1 MKTIILTGPA
11 GAGKTSL
18 AEYIASQNLA
28 KYITLQNEAF
38 FDYILC
44 HEWVTAEDFTYSINI
59 PTVAKTFANLNGNS
73 PFYIKGIIARAIEK
87 SKTDRVVAL
96 VDELDKASTRID
108 ALLLDFAQNC
118 RVLDPE
124 GNLIYGNSDN
134 ITLFITSNRQ
144 RDLID
149 PLMRRGFKVELKPLP
164 SHVEAELLLDRR
176 GTYYLDK
183 QRKFIIDYVNY
194 VPISYANDKL
204 QRLIAK
210 IAEYLRSQ
218 ELDIS
223 LYEMKHFYLHIP
235 VCGSSVERAK
245 WLIEGWLCRNDDYKD
260 ALNKRFKGIH
270 NLANAVLD
278 LYWQGR
284 RTF

>member
-1 MKTIILTGPA
+1 MKTVILTGSA

-18 AEYIASQNLA
+18 AEYIASQNQANL
-28 KYITLQNEAF
+28 
-38 FDYILC
+38 DYILC
-44 HEWVTAEDFTYSINI
+44 HEWVTAEDFTFSINI
-59 PTVAKTFANLNGNS
+59 PTVAKTFASLNGNS
-73 PFYIKGIIARAIEK
+73 PFYIKGIVARAIEK
-87 SKTDRVVAL
+87 SKNNKVVAL

-118 RVLDPE
+118 RVSDPE
-124 GNLIYGNSDN
+124 GSLVYGNSDN

-149 PLMRRGFKVELKPLP
+149 PLMRRGFKVELNPLP
-164 SHVEAELLLDRR
+164 AGVEASLLADNK
-176 GTYYLDK
+176 GTYYLDE

-194 VPISYANDKL
+194 VPVSYTNNKL

-235 VCGSSVERAK
+235 MCGSSVERAS
-245 WLIEGWLCRNDDYKD
+245 WLIEGWLCRNDDYRD
-260 ALNKRFKGIH
+260 ALNKRFKGMS

-278 LYWQGR
+278 LYWQEKR
-284 RTF
+284 EF

>member
-1 MKTIILTGPA
+1 MKTIILTGSA

-18 AEYIASQNLA
+18 AEYIASQN
-28 KYITLQNEAF
+28 EAHL
-38 FDYILC
+38 DYILC
-44 HEWVTAEDFTYSINI
+44 HEWVTSEDFTYSINI

-73 PFYIKGIIARAIEK
+73 PFYLKGIVARAIEK
-87 SKTDRVVAL
+87 SKTDKVVAL

-118 RVLDPE
+118 RVSDPE
-124 GNLIYGNSDN
+124 GNLIYGSSDN
-134 ITLFITSNRQ
+134 ITHFITSNRQ

-149 PLMRRGFKVELKPLP
+149 PLMRRGFKVELNPLP
-164 SHVEAELLLDRR
+164 AGVEASLLVDNK
-176 GTYYLDK
+176 GTYYLDE
-183 QRKFIIDYVNY
+183 QRQFIIDYVNY
-194 VPISYANDKL
+194 KPVLYRNDKL

-223 LYEMKHFYLHIP
+223 LYEMKHFYFHIP
-235 VCGSSVERAK
+235 MCGSSVERVR
-245 WLIEGWLCRNDDYKD
+245 WLIEGWLCRDEEYID
-260 ALNKRFKGIH
+260 ALDKRFKGTH

-278 LYWQGR
+278 LYWQER
-284 RTF
+284 REF

>member
-1 MKTIILTGPA
+1 MKTIILTGSA

-18 AEYIASQNLA
+18 AEYIASQNGAYL
-28 KYITLQNEAF
+28 
-38 FDYILC
+38 DYILC

-73 PFYIKGIIARAIEK
+73 PFYIKGVIARTIEK
-87 SKTDRVVAL
+87 SKTDKVVAI

-108 ALLLDFAQNC
+108 ALLLDFTQNC
-118 RVLDPE
+118 RMSNPE
-124 GNLIYGNSDN
+124 GKLIYGNTDN

-149 PLMRRGFKVELKPLP
+149 PLMRRGFKVELNPLP
-164 SHVEAELLLDRR
+164 AGVEASLLADNK
-176 GTYYLDK
+176 GTYYLDE

-194 VPISYANDKL
+194 VPVSYRSDKL
-204 QRLIAK
+204 QKLIAK

-223 LYEMKHFYLHIP
+223 LYEMKHLYLHIP
-235 VCGSSVERAK
+235 MCGSSVERVS
-245 WLIEGWLCRNDDYKD
+245 WIIEGWLCRNDEYKD
-260 ALNKRFKGIH
+260 ALNKRFKGIN
-270 NLANAVLD
+270 NLANAILD
-278 LYWQGR
+278 LYWQEKR
-284 RTF
+284 EF

>member
-1 MKTIILTGPA
+1 MKTIILTGSA

-18 AEYIASQNLA
+18 AEYIASQNGAPL
-28 KYITLQNEAF
+28 
-38 FDYILC
+38 DYILC

-73 PFYIKGIIARAIEK
+73 PFYLKGIIARTIEK
-87 SKTDRVVAL
+87 SKTNRVVAL

-118 RVLDPE
+118 RVSDPD
-124 GNLIYGNSDN
+124 GNLIYGSSDN
-134 ITLFITSNRQ
+134 ITHFITSNRQ

-149 PLMRRGFKVELKPLP
+149 PLMRRGFKVELNPLP
-164 SHVEAELLLDRR
+164 AGVEASLLADNK
-176 GTYYLDK
+176 GTYYLDE

-194 VPISYANDKL
+194 VPVSYTNDKL

-218 ELDIS
+218 DLDIS
-223 LYEMKHFYLHIP
+223 LYEMKKFYIHIP
-235 VCGSSVERAK
+235 LLSSSVDRAV

-260 ALNKRFKGIH
+260 ALDKRFKGIR
-270 NLANAVLD
+270 NLANAILD
-278 LYWQGR
+278 LYWQEKR
-284 RTF
+284 EF

>member
-1 MKTIILTGPA
+1 MKTLILTGSA

-18 AEYIASQNLA
+18 AEYIASINQASL
-28 KYITLQNEAF
+28 
-38 FDYILC
+38 DYILC
-44 HEWVTAEDFTYSINI
+44 HEWVTSEDFTYSINI

-73 PFYIKGIIARAIEK
+73 PFYLKGIVARTIEK
-87 SKTDRVVAL
+87 SKEGKVVAL

-118 RVLDPE
+118 RVSDPE
-124 GNLIYGNSDN
+124 GNLVYGDSDN

-149 PLMRRGFKVELKPLP
+149 PLMRRGFKVELEPLP
-164 SHVEAELLLDRR
+164 SNVEAKLLADK
-176 GTYYLDK
+176 GTYYLDE
-183 QRKFIIDYVNY
+183 QRKFIIDYVKY
-194 VPISYANDKL
+194 SPKIYKSEKL
-204 QRLIAK
+204 QKLIAK
-210 IAEYLRSQ
+210 VGEYLRSQ

-223 LYEMKHFYLHIP
+223 LYEMKHFYLHVP
-235 VCGSSVERAK
+235 MCGSSVERAV
-245 WLIEGWLCRNDDYKD
+245 WLIEGWFCRNEEYYD
-260 ALNKRFKGIH
+260 ALDKRFKGIH

-278 LYWQGR
+278 LYWQER